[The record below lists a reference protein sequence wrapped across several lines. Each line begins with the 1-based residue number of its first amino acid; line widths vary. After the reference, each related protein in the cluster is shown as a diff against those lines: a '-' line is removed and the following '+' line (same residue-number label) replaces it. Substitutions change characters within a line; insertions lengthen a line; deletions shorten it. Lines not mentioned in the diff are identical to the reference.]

1 MKEKQKYVIKTPRN
15 KEEDKFNLSDFEF
28 ELDPVIAADLAR
40 YEEEQEK
47 GLLKGSESEKLL

>member
-1 MKEKQKYVIKTPRN
+1 MKEKQKYDIKTPRN